1 MKAPEAEASPRARLE
16 PEERRRQLVDV
27 AARLLAKGGLDALQ
41 FTDLAAAAGVTRPVV
56 YKFFPTRE
64 ALVEAILSDFEAELA
79 ARFHAA
85 ARTASASSF
94 AEATGVFIAAICDA
108 IEAKG
113 PGAWELLGG
122 HGPDA
127 EAARLGRAA
136 QARLMRPWRMS
147 IAAATGASKREVETV
162 TAMLVAA
169 GRAVL
174 ERWYRGELSRAEAAR
189 DATRG
194 VSALLAAFANEV
206 PSPIRRRA
214 DIRARDTRRRRS

>member
-1 MKAPEAEASPRARLE
+1 MKAPAAGPRARLE
-16 PEERRRQLVDV
+16 PEERRRQLVSV
-27 AARLLAKGGLDALQ
+27 AAKLLANGGLDALQ

-79 ARFHAA
+79 SRFHAA
-85 ARTASASSF
+85 ARNASARSF
-94 AEATGVFIAAICDA
+94 AEGTRVFIDAICDA

-136 QARLMRPWRMS
+136 QARLMRPWRTS

-189 DATRG
+189 DGTRG
-194 VSALLAAFANEV
+194 VSALLAAFASDAPV
-206 PSPIRRRA
+206 PV
-214 DIRARDTRRRRS
+214 RARDIPRRRS